1 MSARTDL
8 ADSVRED
15 DRRKREEAKIQGLQ
29 AQIDELRQITRE
41 LLSRQLR
48 EEEQIKATETAL
60 AQHRLALEQHRH
72 EVAQAAQA
80 RQVEEARFRQQLTDL
95 NQRIDDVARPIRSL
109 QAHVS
114 ELLETVRRQREDVG
128 HDTKRFDELRALI
141 DHLSAHGERQVAVSQ
156 GLRDSVDALRT
167 EVERLQRDLMRTD
180 DAVRIVEQELRR
192 RVAEIV
198 QEVSNLEAR
207 IAEEAA
213 GVAAVQA
220 QLQELREAMKEIDPQ
235 FEAIGNI
242 LERLES
248 EIDRFHTQAVE
259 RDELMAERIE
269 ELRQQFD
276 AQLRDIQERHDMRFE
291 RAVQRADQMEE
302 VDRDLAYRMQM
313 IEIRLEELHQVDRR
327 LRRELWYLH
336 EQRARLWFEQAQ
348 QELEAVVEAR
358 REIEREDAGGRP
370 QDRTGE

>member
-80 RQVEEARFRQQLTDL
+80 RQLEEARFRQALTDL

-128 HDTKRFDELRALI
+128 HDTKRYDELRALI

-156 GLRDSVDALRT
+156 GLRDSLDALRT

-198 QEVSNLEAR
+198 QEVSNVEAR
-207 IAEEAA
+207 IEEEAA

-220 QLQELREAMKEIDPQ
+220 QLQELREAMKEIDPH
-235 FEAIGNI
+235 FEAIGQI

-276 AQLRDIQERHDMRFE
+276 AQVRDLQQSNDMRFE
-291 RAVQRADQMEE
+291 RVVQRADQMEE

-313 IEIRLEELHQVDRR
+313 IEIRMEELHQVDRR

-336 EQRARLWFEQAQ
+336 EQRARMRFEQAQ

-358 REIEREDAGGRP
+358 RDVEREDAGGRP

>member
-336 EQRARLWFEQAQ
+336 EQRARLRFEQAQ

>member
-336 EQRARLWFEQAQ
+336 EQRARLRFEQAQ

-358 REIEREDAGGRP
+358 RDIEREDAGGRP